1 MPMRST
7 PLKPGSHAAAAD
19 EEDFAAQCLRRCRL
33 FRDLSG
39 DLVTAIVHSMAR
51 RRYRRGEVIFHQ
63 DDPGDALHIV
73 ARGRVKIVLTSAEGD
88 EAIVATVRPGDFF
101 GELTLIDGAP
111 RSATATAVDRVETL
125 VLARERFRELLEA
138 NPVLRDN
145 LEMGLAAEVRRMN
158 EHVEELHFLDLE
170 GRIAAHLA
178 RLVERETPGARGAV
192 ELAFEYSQG
201 DLAAMIGGARQSVNR
216 VLRGLEREGLVR
228 IEGDRLFISD
238 VAALEARAGL

>member
-1 MPMRST
+1 MKTTRRKAGTQLAESD
-7 PLKPGSHAAAAD
+7 G
-19 EEDFAAQCLRRCRL
+19 EDFAAQCLRRCRL
-33 FRDLSG
+33 FRNLG
-39 DLVTAIVHSMAR
+39 ADLVTEIVRSMAR

-63 DDPGDALHIV
+63 GDPGDSLHIV
-73 ARGRVKIVLTSAEGD
+73 ARGRVKIVLTSTEGD

-111 RSATATAVDRVETL
+111 RSATATAVDPVETL
-125 VLARERFRELLEA
+125 ILARERFHPLLAA
-138 NPVLRDN
+138 NSLLRDN
-145 LEMGLAAEVRRMN
+145 LEVSLAAEVRRMN

-178 RLVERETPGARGAV
+178 RLVARERPGARGVV
-192 ELAFEYSQG
+192 ELPFDYSQG

-228 IEGDRLFISD
+228 IEGNRLFISD
-238 VAALEARAGL
+238 IGRLERRAGL

>member
-1 MPMRST
+1 MRHNGANQ
-7 PLKPGSHAAAAD
+7 PAVAD
-19 EEDFAAQCLRRCRL
+19 GEDFAAQCLRRCRL
-33 FRDLSG
+33 FRDLG
-39 DLVTAIVHSMAR
+39 PDLVTEIVRSMAR

-63 DDPGDALHIV
+63 GDPGDALHIV
-73 ARGRVKIVLTSAEGD
+73 ARGRVKIVLTSPEGD

-111 RSATATAVDRVETL
+111 RSATATAVDPVETL
-125 VLARERFRELLEA
+125 VLERGRFRQLLAA
-138 NPVLRDN
+138 NEVLRDN
-145 LEMGLAAEVRRMN
+145 LEVSLAAEVRRMN

-178 RLVERETPGARGAV
+178 RLVQREQPGARGAV
-192 ELAFEYSQG
+192 ELAFDYSQG

-228 IEGDRLFISD
+228 IEGNRLFISD

>member
-1 MPMRST
+1 MTTTR
-7 PLKPGSHAAAAD
+7 LKGPDQSVAPEG
-19 EEDFAAQCLRRCRL
+19 EDFAAQCLRRCRL
-33 FRDLSG
+33 FRDLG
-39 DLVTAIVHSMAR
+39 AGLVTEIVRSMAR

-63 DDPGDALHIV
+63 GDPGDALHIV
-73 ARGRVKIVLTSAEGD
+73 ARGRVKIVLTSPEGD

-111 RSATATAVDRVETL
+111 RSATATAVEAVETL
-125 VLARERFRELLEA
+125 VLSRDRFRQLLA
-138 NPVLRDN
+138 TNPTLRDN
-145 LEMGLAAEVRRMN
+145 LEVSLAAEVRRMN

-178 RLVERETPGARGAV
+178 RLVERERPGVRGAV
-192 ELAFEYSQG
+192 ELAFDYSQG

-216 VLRGLEREGLVR
+216 VLRALEREGLVR

-238 VAALEARAGL
+238 VESLEARAGL

>member
-1 MPMRST
+1 MRST
-7 PLKPGSHAAAAD
+7 PLKPGSHAVAAD
-19 EEDFAAQCLRRCRL
+19 DEDFAAQCLRRCRL
-33 FRDLSG
+33 FRDLSA

-51 RRYRRGEVIFHQ
+51 RRYRRSEVIFHQ
-63 DDPGDALHIV
+63 GDPGDALHIV

-111 RSATATAVDRVETL
+111 RSATATAVDPVETL
-125 VLARERFRELLEA
+125 VLARERFRQLLEA

-170 GRIAAHLA
+170 GRIASHLA

>member
-1 MPMRST
+1 MRTTTLRSERQ
-7 PLKPGSHAAAAD
+7 GAASGG
-19 EEDFAAQCLRRCRL
+19 EDFASQCLRRCRL
-33 FRDLSG
+33 FRDLG
-39 DLVTAIVHSMAR
+39 ADLVTEIVRSMAP

-63 DDPGDALHIV
+63 GDPGDALHIV
-73 ARGRVKIVLTSAEGD
+73 ARGRVKIVLTSPEGD

-111 RSATATAVDRVETL
+111 RSATATAVEAVETL
-125 VLARERFRELLEA
+125 VLARDRFRQLLA
-138 NPVLRDN
+138 TNSTLRDN
-145 LEMGLAAEVRRMN
+145 LEVSLAAEVRRMN

-178 RLVERETPGARGAV
+178 RLVQRERPGARGAV
-192 ELAFEYSQG
+192 ELPFDYSQG

-228 IEGDRLFISD
+228 IDGDRLSISD
-238 VAALEARAGL
+238 VARLEARGGL

>member
-1 MPMRST
+1 MTTTR
-7 PLKPGSHAAAAD
+7 LKGRNQPAAG
-19 EEDFAAQCLRRCRL
+19 EGEDFAAQCLRRCRL
-33 FRDLSG
+33 FRDLDA
-39 DLVTAIVHSMAR
+39 DLVTEIVRSMAR

-63 DDPGDALHIV
+63 GDPGDALHIV
-73 ARGRVKIVLTSAEGD
+73 ARGRVKIVLTSPEGD

-111 RSATATAVDRVETL
+111 RSATATAVEAVETL
-125 VLARERFRELLEA
+125 VLARERFRQLLTTS
-138 NPVLRDN
+138 PVLRDN
-145 LEMGLAAEVRRMN
+145 LEVSLAAEVRRMN

-178 RLVERETPGARGAV
+178 RLVQRERPEARGSV
-192 ELAFEYSQG
+192 ELPFDYSQG

-238 VAALEARAGL
+238 VAKLEARAGL